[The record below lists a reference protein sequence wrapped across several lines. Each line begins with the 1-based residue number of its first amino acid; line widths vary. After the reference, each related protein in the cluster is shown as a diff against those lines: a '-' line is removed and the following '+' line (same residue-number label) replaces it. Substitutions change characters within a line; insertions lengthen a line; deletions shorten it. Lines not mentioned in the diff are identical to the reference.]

1 MLLHVRA
8 QPEPAER
15 LGSMLEQRTRTR
27 RAPQLLASALAH
39 AAALAALLLW
49 ALLAA
54 PPPPEPPAPGWRA
67 FFYDPP
73 PAAAPPPV
81 RGPGLQ
87 AGRAPARPRE
97 PPPRAEPS
105 LVAPPEPAQDAPQE
119 PGAGGGD
126 PEGHPLGDPE
136 GMPGGVVGGIVGGI
150 PGGVVGG
157 VIGGTGSGPAW
168 PVPMLRPDTPPR
180 LLRATKPLY
189 PQDAFVKKVQGTV
202 LLEILIDER
211 GRVARARVLQS
222 VAGLDQAA
230 LEAVAAWQF
239 VPATHGGVP
248 VATLAQA
255 PIRFTIY

>member
-1 MLLHVRA
+1 
-8 QPEPAER
+8 
-15 LGSMLEQRTRTR
+15 
-27 RAPQLLASALAH
+27 
-39 AAALAALLLW
+39 
-49 ALLAA
+49 
-54 PPPPEPPAPGWRA
+54 
-67 FFYDPP
+67 
-73 PAAAPPPV
+73 
-81 RGPGLQ
+81 
-87 AGRAPARPRE
+87 
-97 PPPRAEPS
+97 
-105 LVAPPEPAQDAPQE
+105 
-119 PGAGGGD
+119 
-126 PEGHPLGDPE
+126 
-136 GMPGGVVGGIVGGI
+136 
-150 PGGVVGG
+150 
-157 VIGGTGSGPAW
+157 
-168 PVPMLRPDTPPR
+168 MLRPDTPPR